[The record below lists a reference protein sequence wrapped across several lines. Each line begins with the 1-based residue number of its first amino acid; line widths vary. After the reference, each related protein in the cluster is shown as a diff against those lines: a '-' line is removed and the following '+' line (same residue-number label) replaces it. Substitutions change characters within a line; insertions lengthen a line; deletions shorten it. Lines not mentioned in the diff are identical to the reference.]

1 MSLSCYNAVK
11 RTIDSWGTR
20 PKSCLNYMDAVFIGD
35 RSYSMIDMGE
45 APFIGAVTFM
55 EKYKNFSEEVP
66 DSNIHVEFISFD
78 DKHEV
83 LFSGSASDI
92 TSEIVKEVE
101 YGMTP
106 RGSTRLYDTVIYAI
120 RKQAKRVQRHKDTWS
135 SEVRKLNP
143 EIGVTLTV
151 LTDGED
157 NTSST
162 TAWQMRMCIE
172 IHRKFDAKC
181 FFAAANQDALRVGEE
196 YGFDRES
203 SLQIGS
209 NPEEAVEAFRA
220 CTNSSLRCATQE
232 NMGYTSAEREASC
245 NPFDYTYN
253 EESYDEKI
261 HQHYPSGPQG
271 YSDYDSED
279 EGEVFCGKAVRC

>member
-1 MSLSCYNAVK
+1 
-11 RTIDSWGTR
+11 
-20 PKSCLNYMDAVFIGD
+20 MDAVFIGD
-35 RSYSMIDMGE
+35 RSYSMADMGE
-45 APFIGAVTFM
+45 APYIGAVTFM
-55 EKYKNFSEEVP
+55 EKYKHFSEEVP
-66 DSNIHVEFISFD
+66 DSHIHVEFISFD
-78 DKHEV
+78 DKHDV

-92 TSEIVKEVE
+92 TGEIVNDVE

-106 RGSTRLYDTVIYAI
+106 RGSTRLFDTVIYAI
-120 RKQAKRVQRHKDTWS
+120 REQSKRVERYKDTWS

-157 NTSST
+157 NCSST
-162 TAWQMRMCIE
+162 TSRQMRMCIE
-172 IHRKFDAKC
+172 IHRKCDAKC
-181 FFAAANQDALRVGEE
+181 FFAAANQDALRVGED
-196 YGFDRES
+196 YGFDRDS

-245 NPFDYTYN
+245 VVFDYPYYG
-253 EESYDEKI
+253 ESYDEKI
-261 HQHYPSGPQG
+261 HQQHSSGPQR
-271 YSDYDSED
+271 YSDDESED
-279 EGEVFCGKAVRC
+279 EAFCGEAVRC